1 MDSARGPRLRFG
13 WGVIGL
19 PLVLLALTFYFSSQ
33 SDRFFTVANFEN
45 LGRNV
50 PGLALL
56 AFGQAFVL
64 LIGQV
69 DISVGAVVGLTT
81 VTTAYAVRELGLIG
95 LIVAP
100 LTGALVGLVNGFL
113 VARFH
118 VHSVIVTIGVATATS
133 GLALTVTDGRHVP
146 GPFPEELRWIAA
158 GTIGPIPFPLVM
170 AVIVLIACSLML
182 RYTTLGPKL
191 YATGG
196 NEEAARLAGLG
207 VFRIKIAAFVICGLL
222 AGLAGLYYFSRVDS
236 GQPTLGQGLELQ
248 SIAAAVV
255 GGMALTG
262 GKGRLTGVALG
273 VLVLVIL
280 QNGLDIT
287 NVSSYTQ
294 RVVSGIVILAAVIV
308 DRLRESHSAEG

>member
-1 MDSARGPRLRFG
+1 MDLTRGLRLRFG
-13 WGVIGL
+13 WNLLGL
-19 PLVLLALTFYFSSQ
+19 PLVLLALTLYFTVQ
-33 SDRFFTVANFEN
+33 SDRFFSVANFEN
-45 LGRNV
+45 LGRNL

-69 DISVGAVVGLTT
+69 DISVGATVGLTT
-81 VTTAYAVRELGLIG
+81 VTTAYATREFGLVG
-95 LIVAP
+95 LVVAP

-113 VARFH
+113 VARFR
-118 VHSVIVTIGVATATS
+118 VHSVIVTIGVATVVS
-133 GLALTVTDGRHVP
+133 GLALTVTGGRHVA
-146 GPFPEELRWIAA
+146 GPFPDGLRWIAA
-158 GTIGPIPFPLVM
+158 GTVGPIPFPLIM
-170 AVIVLIACSLML
+170 AVIALISCSLML

-222 AGLAGLYYFSRVDS
+222 AGVAGMYYTSRVDS

-294 RVVSGIVILAAVIV
+294 RIISGIVILAAVIV
-308 DRLRESHSAEG
+308 DRLRESRSSEG